1 MQTEAIFEN
10 IAERIIQEIDKAEDS
25 IYIAVAWFTNKNIFN
40 KLLIKSEKCKI
51 QIIISNDEINNNS
64 YVDFDLLANKKA
76 SIYKVGNGDTELMH
90 NKFCVIDYNTVI
102 TGSYNWS
109 YKAENNFENIIIH
122 SQDYELANQFV
133 NEFKQIVK
141 KYYPKTENINFDL
154 PFEKIIKRLEIIK
167 NLIVLE
173 EVEEIE
179 SNTKKLKEFSINED
193 LESIFNSLTNKEYS
207 RAIEL
212 IQKYISNFQQ
222 LIIWD
227 DPEISSLKLEIK
239 LLEHKINAFENE
251 KFDIEKTINV
261 FNHRHTLE
269 LGDLILEILNLKKT
283 LFKDQKEKFKEAE
296 EDFNNYNNYYKNE
309 IQKEVFEITIE
320 EKKELKRIYK
330 NASILCHPDK
340 FINEPIEIQQ
350 QAEELFKELND
361 ANSKNDIKRVTEI
374 LENLKKGILQ
384 PNTIGKISDKERLKD
399 TLIQLKNKLTQLEKN
414 LKDLKESETYQSI
427 ININDWDNYFEQNK
441 ELLQKELKDLKDG
454 EQQINTFKQ

>member
-154 PFEKIIKRLEIIK
+154 SIDKIIKRLEIIK

-173 EVEEIE
+173 EVEEIDT
-179 SNTKKLKEFSINED
+179 NTKKLKELSINED

-207 RAIEL
+207 TAIEL

-239 LLEHKINAFENE
+239 LLEHEINAFENE

-320 EKKELKRIYK
+320 EKKELKKIYK

-427 ININDWDNYFEQNK
+427 ININDWDNYFEQNR
-441 ELLQKELKDLKDG
+441 ELLQKELNDLKDG
-454 EQQINTFKQ
+454 E

>member
-154 PFEKIIKRLEIIK
+154 PIEKIIKRLEIIK

-239 LLEHKINAFENE
+239 LLEHEINAFENE

-427 ININDWDNYFEQNK
+427 ININDWDNYFEQNR
-441 ELLQKELKDLKDG
+441 ELLQKELNDLKDG
-454 EQQINTFKQ
+454 E